1 LNCGLNCSK
10 LAFVR
15 IESLLTDAAVTG
27 ELGDRLRQARLGQN
41 ITQRRLAEEA
51 GVSVATVRNLEDG
64 KRTQLV
70 TLIRVLRILG
80 LIDGLDRVVPEPAP
94 SPIEQLRHRGRKRR
108 RASSPRSG
116 GA

>member
-1 LNCGLNCSK
+1 M
-10 LAFVR
+10 
-15 IESLLTDAAVTG
+15 LTDAVVVA
-27 ELGDRLRQARLGQN
+27 ELGSRLRQTRLAQN

-80 LIDGLDRVVPEPAP
+80 LLDGLDRVVPEPAP
-94 SPIEQLRHRGRKRR
+94 SPIEQLRSRGRERR
-108 RASSPRSG
+108 RASSPRSS